1 MGGTSAGTRTS
12 RRGKKNSGGGSGGGD
27 GDGVREGGGEEPDV
41 EDDICP
47 GCHTGAGGQWLR
59 CDRCASWWHQECGGG
74 ELELRTM
81 KVTDCGS
88 AVFASLS
95 LPPRKPIRVRSIP

>member
-1 MGGTSAGTRTS
+1 MLRMISARGATQEPGASGYGVIGVQVGGTKS
-12 RRGKKNSGGGSGGGD
+12 
-27 GDGVREGGGEEPDV
+27 V
-41 EDDICP
+41 
-47 GCHTGAGGQWLR
+47 
-59 CDRCASWWHQECGGG
+59 G